1 MVRWLVVWLVGIYR
15 VPAEDL
21 VGEYASAIGLV
32 IAGEA
37 YMVIYLYGLVGAL
50 V

>member
-1 MVRWLVVWLVGIYR
+1 MIGICR

-21 VGEYASAIGLV
+21 VGEYASAIGLRQLVRYRYTV
-32 IAGEA
+32 IHFW
-37 YMVIYLYGLVGAL
+37 LGLAL